1 MQPTCTIIY
10 TRDSIESS
18 RLKDSKFYLRVLGV
32 RLGWVQGHAS
42 GGSEP
47 KRGHPGPFA
56 QDGKLQA
63 SKQANV
69 SARQLW
75 GSQHMTVKSF
85 LTALHIGLV
94 HKALKTENKTMRKDV
109 CQLAGRS
116 LNS

>member
-1 MQPTCTIIY
+1 MQPTCVTIY

-18 RLKDSKFYLRVLGV
+18 RLNDSKFYLHVLGV
-32 RLGWVQGHAS
+32 RLEWVQGHAN
-42 GGSEP
+42 GGSET
-47 KRGHPGPFA
+47 KRGRP
-56 QDGKLQA
+56 A
-63 SKQANV
+63 SLLKMGNYERANV

-75 GSQHMTVKSF
+75 GNQHMTVKSF

>member
-1 MQPTCTIIY
+1 MQPTCAIIY
-10 TRDSIESS
+10 THDSIESS
-18 RLKDSKFYLRVLGV
+18 RLNDSKFYLRVLGL

-42 GGSEP
+42 GGSET
-47 KRGHPGPFA
+47 KRDRPGPLA
-56 QDGKLQA
+56 QDGKLQV
-63 SKQANV
+63 SERANV

-75 GSQHMTVKSF
+75 GNQHMTVKSF